1 MASNYTEHYG
11 LCQWEATDQV
21 RREEFN
27 QDNAK
32 MDEIL
37 KTLADKDIT
46 LERAVAAVA
55 AAAGNCQM
63 ELITYTGTG
72 TYGTGKATKITFSQ
86 IPDVYFIVGD
96 LALVTGL
103 GGNKT
108 PLMVAQDKTYNES
121 FVDDTNVT
129 WNDAQL
135 SLVNSV
141 DARYQ
146 MNSKS
151 KQYWALGLKRNIV

>member
-1 MASNYTEHYG
+1 MASNYTENYG

-21 RREEFN
+21 LREKFN

-32 MDEIL
+32 VDETL

-72 TYGTGKATKITFSQ
+72 SYGGSTPTRIQFNQ
-86 IPDVYFIVGD
+86 IPDVFF
-96 LALVTGL
+96 VTG
-103 GGNKT
+103 T
-108 PLMVAQDKTYNES
+108 
-121 FVDDTNVT
+121 
-129 WNDAQL
+129 
-135 SLVNSV
+135 
-141 DARYQ
+141 
-146 MNSKS
+146 
-151 KQYWALGLKRNIV
+151 